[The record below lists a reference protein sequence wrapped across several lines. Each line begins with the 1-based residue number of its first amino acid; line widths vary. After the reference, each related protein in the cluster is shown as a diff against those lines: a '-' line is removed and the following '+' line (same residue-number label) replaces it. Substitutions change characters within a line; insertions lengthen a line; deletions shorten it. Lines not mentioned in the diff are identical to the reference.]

1 MQDFY
6 FTRTPIMKY
15 LLTLSCFVLTTAIS
29 LAQPKDHPHYEKHYA
44 SSVDVIETDE
54 VKIEIIRP
62 HSQESHTQFNA
73 KIYNKTDDYI
83 LIKRHETVFKS
94 NQNGYGE
101 KRPAEATIFIE
112 PKGDISRQFKV
123 EGGPGY
129 KVDGIEVTLG
139 GFSRAPVNGEPAGA
153 GEFKM
158 KPDKNSVMMGP
169 FAVTLKRWKYN
180 AKEITADFKI
190 RYRGEGIGL
199 VNESKIRI
207 RKEDDSILN
216 NTEAKSTPFIL
227 APMKVRTAT
236 LVRQFGKGEIGK
248 GESVFVVMSDALT
261 ESKGT
266 EFKVPGFSL
275 TFDEGKT
282 KKENK

>member
-1 MQDFY
+1 
-6 FTRTPIMKY
+6 MKY
-15 LLTLSCFVLTTAIS
+15 LLTLTSFIVATAIS
-29 LAQPKDHPHYEKHYA
+29 FAQPKDHPHYEKHYA
-44 SSVDVIETDE
+44 SSVEVIETDE
-54 VKIEIIRP
+54 VKIEIVRP

-94 NQNGYGE
+94 NESGYGE
-101 KRPAEATIFIE
+101 KRPAEATMFIE
-112 PKGDISRQFKV
+112 PKGDITRQFKV

-129 KVDGIEVTLG
+129 KVDKIEVTLG

-169 FAVTLKRWKYN
+169 FAVTLKRWRYN
-180 AKEITADFKI
+180 SKEITADFKI

-199 VNESKIRI
+199 VNESKINI
-207 RKEDDSILN
+207 RKENDSIVA

-227 APMKVRTAT
+227 TPMKTRTAT
-236 LVRQFGKGEIGK
+236 VVKRFGKGEIGK
-248 GESVFVVMSDALT
+248 SESVYVVMSDALT
-261 ESKGT
+261 ESTGT

-275 TFDEGKT
+275 SYDEGKT
-282 KKENK
+282 KKNNK